1 MDQRSQLTGY
11 PSIDKPWLKYYSDE
25 AINAQLPECTMYEYL
40 WESNKD
46 HLEDVALTYFNKK
59 ITYGEMF
66 AMIDKT
72 ARAFLS
78 IGVQSGDVVT
88 VLMLNQPEMVYMLY
102 GLNKIGAVCCVVN
115 VLSSEKELIH
125 YLSEGKSKYFVALD
139 VFFEKS
145 YQAAKQYGVN
155 KLIHVALWQ
164 SLGFMKNKL
173 YRLKVKAPDYS
184 DDFIMSWSDFIKG
197 GSTIDKVTPA
207 RFERGK
213 CTVIGH
219 TGGTTGTPKGVML
232 TDYAFN
238 SVFEQEKWM
247 FERRPNDSLMDMI
260 VPFAIYGLASNIHIA
275 MCFGV
280 QLILIPKV
288 DPEKTD
294 ELLLKYKPNHVASIP
309 SYWTAIPKSKKLKDV
324 SWLRTAVAG
333 GAGMNN
339 ELETSLNDFFSSHGS
354 PAYVTNGYGMSEV
367 CGAACMQT
375 KNSSDV
381 GSVGIP
387 LCKTVVAAFEPET
400 TNEKKYGE
408 IGELCI
414 KSPCM
419 MLGYVGNKE
428 ETAQVMKRHKDGV
441 WIHTGD
447 LGYVTDSGA
456 VYVKGRIKRVYITQ
470 HNGVVSKIFPD
481 RIEQTIL
488 AHQQVEECCA
498 ICITQKD
505 GTYLPVAYLAL
516 KEKGEDYA
524 KVQEEVSALCKRD
537 LPEYAQPVRYI
548 FLDVLPKTAVGKV
561 DYRALEKTA
570 AQM

>member
-1 MDQRSQLTGY
+1 MSTGY
-11 PSIDKPWLKYYSDE
+11 PSIDKPWLKYYSQE
-25 AINAQLPECTMYEYL
+25 AINEPLPECTMYEYL
-40 WESNKD
+40 WENNKD
-46 HLEDVALTYFNKK
+46 HLDDVALVYFKKK

-78 IGVQSGDVVT
+78 IGVKSGDVVT

-125 YLSEGKSKYFVALD
+125 YLLEGKSKYFVALD
-139 VFFEKS
+139 VFFDKS
-145 YQAAKQYGVN
+145 YTAAKEYGVS
-155 KLIHVALWQ
+155 KLIYIPLWQ
-164 SLGFMKNKL
+164 SLGAIKNKL
-173 YRLKVKAPDYS
+173 YRLKVKKPAYS
-184 DDFIMSWSDFIKG
+184 DGFVMSWNAFLAGAAAVHEVI
-197 GSTIDKVTPA
+197 PA
-207 RFERGK
+207 KYEKNK

-309 SYWTAIPKSKKLKDV
+309 SYWTAIPKSKRLNDV

-333 GAGMNN
+333 GAGMNS
-339 ELETSLNDFFSSHGS
+339 ELENSLNDFFSSHGS
-354 PAYVTNGYGMSEV
+354 TAYVTNGYGMSEV

-375 KNSSDV
+375 KNSSAV

-498 ICITQKD
+498 ICISQKD
-505 GTYLPVAYLAL
+505 GTYLPIAYLAL
-516 KEKGEDYA
+516 KEKSADHVN
-524 KVQEEVSALCKRD
+524 VQEEVSALCKRD

-548 FLDVLPKTAVGKV
+548 FLNTLPKTAVGKV
-561 DYRALEKTA
+561 DYRALEAQA
-570 AQM
+570 AKL